1 MKKPILKNKWEY
13 DIITENEY
21 QKSLGNVR
29 QNFYGFRLRIYKNDA
44 LEYTLGGF
52 GVESMAEAYLKKYI
66 IENEF
71 NIELSDNEATT

>member
-1 MKKPILKNKWEY
+1 MKKIYKFSKWEY
-13 DIITENEY
+13 EIITENDY

-44 LEYTLGGF
+44 LEYSLGGF
-52 GVESMAEAYLKKYI
+52 GIESMAEAYFKKYM

-71 NIELSDNEATT
+71 NFELPENEG

>member
-1 MKKPILKNKWEY
+1 MKKIYKFSKWEY
-13 DIITENEY
+13 EIITENDY

-44 LEYTLGGF
+44 LEYSLGGF
-52 GVESMAEAYLKKYI
+52 GIESIAEAYFKKYM

-71 NIELSDNEATT
+71 NFELPENEG

>member
-1 MKKPILKNKWEY
+1 MRKKYTFNKWEY
-13 DIITENEY
+13 EIITENDY

-44 LEYTLGGF
+44 LDYTLGGF
-52 GVESMAEAYLKKYI
+52 GIESMAEAYLKKYI

-71 NIELSDNEATT
+71 NIELSYNEA

>member
-1 MKKPILKNKWEY
+1 MRKKYLFNKWEY
-13 DIITENEY
+13 EILPENEY